1 MYDREHSL
9 LPELTRRYFR
19 NAGVLGGAAAVGLG
33 LAALVGWLTDQ
44 RALTRI
50 GADSIPMAFNT
61 AVAVILLGTAVA
73 VLSRNRRSLRAIWFA
88 RLTALFGMAY
98 GGARLVEVMNPD
110 LDLHSGDWFGFH
122 PPDDAFGRLS
132 QTGMAFF
139 TALNL
144 LFTSTALLLL
154 TISFNKKLVIR
165 ATRFLVL
172 TAVSISLAFSL
183 SYVYGAPFFYGQPV
197 LAIPM
202 AFNDALALLMLG
214 AGLTGLLGPQGTP
227 LMHFVGTSVSARLL
241 RAFLPFTVVTV
252 AVVAWLT
259 LVLGRS
265 GDTDSAALS
274 TALLAV
280 AAIFLAS
287 FLCERIARAVSA
299 NLEDVQQKLRDA
311 EQESRSYATRLEALN
326 QSLERRVIERTAALE
341 TSRDRLDQ
349 FFTILTSLQ
358 NPDNAEKTFDL
369 VLSFCQRLGYD
380 QAMLS
385 VVDPEARVVRAVKAV
400 GALEKIVGQTVR
412 PLDGGDILAYVVRE
426 GRPVV
431 IPDSTKDPRC
441 DQATVAAADIRG
453 HIILPLVRGQ
463 VIGTLQ
469 VTSRSILDPGP
480 DELRALETLVSEAA
494 RALAGVQQ
502 VAKIR
507 QLNRQLEQRN
517 DQLQKLAE
525 DLRVTALSER
535 DAHDALKKAQSQM
548 IQSEK
553 LAALGQMVA
562 GVAHEI
568 NNPLAFVGNNLAV
581 LQRDVSCL
589 RDVLQLYQ
597 EANPTLAEYQP
608 ELVDD
613 IRALA
618 DRIDLPY
625 TLNNL
630 EGLMVRSRD
639 GVKRIQHIVK
649 DLRDFARLDES
660 DLHEVDVNTGIES
673 TLNII
678 RNRAK
683 KQDVDLV
690 MESQPLPLVTC
701 YPAKINQVVLNLV
714 ANAIDACAAGG
725 RVTVR
730 TAATDST
737 VVLEVE
743 DNGCGID
750 PAIRDK
756 IFDPFFTTKPPGQG
770 TGLGL
775 SISYQIVQDHGGT
788 IQLASTPG
796 QGTCFTVRLPLAG
809 PAKVSASFKG
819 SGLAS

>member
-1 MYDREHSL
+1 MNDREHPL
-9 LPELTRRYFR
+9 MPELARRYFR
-19 NAGVLGGAAAVGLG
+19 NAGVLGGAAAGGLG
-33 LAALVGWLTDQ
+33 MMALVGWLTQQ
-44 RALTRI
+44 RSLTRI
-50 GADSIPMAFNT
+50 SSESIPMAFGT
-61 AVAVILLGTAVA
+61 AAVFTLLGAA
-73 VLSRNRRSLRAIWFA
+73 IAILSQQRSTLWATWLA
-88 RLTALFGMAY
+88 RLSALFGMVY
-98 GGARLVEVMNPD
+98 GAARLIEVMSPD
-110 LDLHSGDWFGFH
+110 LDLRTSDWFGFH
-122 PPDDAFGRLS
+122 PPDDSFGRLS
-132 QTGMAFF
+132 QTGTTFF

-144 LFTSTALLLL
+144 LFTATALLLL
-154 TISFNKKLVIR
+154 STPLDKKLVIR

-172 TAVSISLAFSL
+172 TVVSISLAFSL

-202 AFNDALALLMLG
+202 AFNDALAFLMLG
-214 AGLTGLLGPQGTP
+214 AGLIGLLGPGGTP
-227 LMHFVGTSVSARLL
+227 LGHFLGTSVSARLL
-241 RAFLPFTVVTV
+241 RAFLPFTVLTV

-259 LVLGRS
+259 HLLGRS
-265 GDTDSAALS
+265 GGSDSAALI

-280 AAIFLAS
+280 AAMFLAS
-287 FLCERIARAVSA
+287 FLCDRIARTVSA

-311 EQESRSYATRLEALN
+311 ELESRSYATRLEALN
-326 QSLERRVIERTAALE
+326 LSLEQRVVERTAALE
-341 TSRDRLDQ
+341 TSRDRLNQ

-385 VVDPEARVVRAVKAV
+385 VVDAEARVVRAVKAV
-400 GALEKIVGQTVR
+400 GPLEKIVHQTVR
-412 PLDGGDILAYVVRE
+412 SLDGDDILAHVVRE
-426 GRPVV
+426 GRVVV

-441 DQATVAAADIRG
+441 DPATVAAAGIRG
-453 HIILPLVRGQ
+453 HIILPLVSDQ

-517 DQLQKLAE
+517 EQLAAA
-525 DLRVTALSER
+525 ALSER
-535 DAHDALKKAQSQM
+535 NAHQALLNAQSQM
-548 IQSEK
+548 VQSEK

-589 RDVLQLYQ
+589 RDVLRLYQ
-597 EANPTLAEYQP
+597 DANPTMAEHQP
-608 ELVDD
+608 ELVDR

-618 DRIDLPY
+618 DHIDLPY

-690 MESQPLPLVTC
+690 VESHPLPLVTC
-701 YPAKINQVVLNLV
+701 YPAKVNQVVLNLV
-714 ANAIDACAAGG
+714 ANAIDACADGG

-730 TAATDST
+730 TSATDSSL
-737 VVLEVE
+737 VLEVE

-750 PAIRDK
+750 PAIRDR
-756 IFDPFFTTKPPGQG
+756 IFDTFFHTKPPGQG

-788 IQLASTPG
+788 IQVESTPG
-796 QGTCFTVRLPLAG
+796 RGTCFTVRLPLAG
-809 PAKVSASFKG
+809 PTGHGGQWTVNG
-819 SGLAS
+819 GR

>member
-1 MYDREHSL
+1 
-9 LPELTRRYFR
+9 
-19 NAGVLGGAAAVGLG
+19 
-33 LAALVGWLTDQ
+33 
-44 RALTRI
+44 
-50 GADSIPMAFNT
+50 
-61 AVAVILLGTAVA
+61 
-73 VLSRNRRSLRAIWFA
+73 
-88 RLTALFGMAY
+88 
-98 GGARLVEVMNPD
+98 
-110 LDLHSGDWFGFH
+110 
-122 PPDDAFGRLS
+122 
-132 QTGMAFF
+132 
-139 TALNL
+139 
-144 LFTSTALLLL
+144 
-154 TISFNKKLVIR
+154 
-165 ATRFLVL
+165 
-172 TAVSISLAFSL
+172 
-183 SYVYGAPFFYGQPV
+183 
-197 LAIPM
+197 
-202 AFNDALALLMLG
+202 
-214 AGLTGLLGPQGTP
+214 
-227 LMHFVGTSVSARLL
+227 
-241 RAFLPFTVVTV
+241 
-252 AVVAWLT
+252 
-259 LVLGRS
+259 
-265 GDTDSAALS
+265 
-274 TALLAV
+274 
-280 AAIFLAS
+280 
-287 FLCERIARAVSA
+287 
-299 NLEDVQQKLRDA
+299 
-311 EQESRSYATRLEALN
+311 
-326 QSLERRVIERTAALE
+326 
-341 TSRDRLDQ
+341 
-349 FFTILTSLQ
+349 
-358 NPDNAEKTFDL
+358 
-369 VLSFCQRLGYD
+369 
-380 QAMLS
+380 
-385 VVDPEARVVRAVKAV
+385 V

-412 PLDGGDILAYVVRE
+412 SLDGGDILAHVARE

-441 DQATVAAADIRG
+441 DQATVAATGIRG
-453 HIILPLVRGQ
+453 HIILPLVRGH

-469 VTSRSILDPGP
+469 VTSRSVLEPGP

-525 DLRVTALSER
+525 DLRLTALSER

-548 IQSEK
+548 VQSEK

-589 RDVLQLYQ
+589 RDVVQLYE
-597 EANPTLAEYQP
+597 EANPALAEHQP
-608 ELVDD
+608 ELVDR

-625 TLNNL
+625 TLHNL
-630 EGLMVRSRD
+630 EGLMARSRD

-690 MESQPLPLVTC
+690 VESHPLPLVTC

-730 TAATDST
+730 TAATDAS
-737 VVLEVE
+737 VILEVE

-775 SISYQIVQDHGGT
+775 SITYQIVQDHGGT
-788 IQLASTPG
+788 IHLDSTPG

-809 PAKVSASFKG
+809 PARVSGSVKG